1 MSAINQHQGI
11 LYLSSAHP
19 KDLKPFQ
26 IPPSGTY
33 VTLLD
38 KSKFVL
44 LADTLFSHSTRTLW
58 DTGWTSLLSQNA
70 IRDKDLFDF

>member
-26 IPPSGTY
+26 IPPSGTE
-33 VTLLD
+33 VTIIAGL
-38 KSKFVL
+38 KIYIFV
-44 LADTLFSHSTRTLW
+44 
-58 DTGWTSLLSQNA
+58 
-70 IRDKDLFDF
+70 IV